1 MVEVEN
7 PERVAVS
14 PTADAAAFVVGR
26 RSDGLDVATGVWW
39 GRLAGRP
46 TRIAA
51 EMPSTNLVFSADGS
65 LLAFGVQ
72 DDDGSR
78 VRIVAAESPGASSS
92 ATETFA
98 LPGYVEALDWTGGE
112 LLALAA
118 DPGADAD
125 SLSSGRRFEPTHPAD
140 DDPRVVADGTGMRRL
155 WRVSGE
161 GAASAIAGGD
171 DAARAIAGGEM
182 TIWEFA
188 SVPGGGVVAIC
199 SDDPRE
205 DGWYRPCVVHFPA
218 DAGRSPRVLHRSEW
232 QLASPV
238 VDPRG
243 ERVAFIEGWASDRG
257 LLAGDVRVLALND
270 PDAAAH
276 RLEAGI
282 DVTWLSWRDDGRLW
296 LAGWDHLG
304 TAWGWFDDGA
314 PGAGPVLH
322 RDAAGCVNSR
332 WHPEVVP
339 LGKDDALTVRS
350 TAASPPEVVR
360 VSPEAAPRAWSALN
374 DDVGDRGIDVQE
386 VRWRAEDGLEIEGL
400 LVRQSGDRQGRPPRL
415 VVDIHG
421 GPSIAFHHSWSMTW
435 AEVLAS
441 AGWAVLMPNPRGG
454 VGRGQAFGRLNHA
467 DPGGAELRDVIAG
480 VRHCI
485 SAGLVADGL
494 AGAIGASYGGYLT
507 AWAVTRP
514 DVFACGVVIAGVTDL
529 LSSRGTANNN
539 AFYDFLLQGSPN
551 SVGADYLRGSP
562 VVAIDARTVPT
573 LILHGEQDQCVPLG
587 QAHELHYALRAAGVA
602 TEMVVYP
609 REGHQTR
616 EPAHIADQRRRVVE
630 WFERYLE
637 RP

>member
-1 MVEVEN
+1 MLEVEH
-7 PERVAVS
+7 PERVVVS
-14 PTADAAAFVVGR
+14 PSGGAAAFVVGR
-26 RSDGLDVATGVWW
+26 RSDGLATATGVWW
-39 GRLAGRP
+39 GRLTERP
-46 TRIAA
+46 ARIDA
-51 EMPSTNLVFSADGS
+51 EVPSTNLAFSPDGS
-65 LLAFGVQ
+65 QLAFGVQ

-78 VRIVAAESPGASSS
+78 VRIVVAGAPESAPSTA
-92 ATETFA
+92 ETFA
-98 LPGYVEALDWTGGE
+98 LPGYVEALDWTSGD

-118 DPGADAD
+118 DPGADAA
-125 SLSSGRRFEPTHPAD
+125 SLTSGRPLPGAD
-140 DDPRVVADGTGMRRL
+140 DDPRVIADGIGMRRL
-155 WRVSGE
+155 WRV
-161 GAASAIAGGD
+161 GGD
-171 DAARAIAGGEM
+171 DEPTSIAGGEM

-188 SVPGGGVVAIC
+188 VVPGGGVVAIC

-205 DGWYRPCVVHFPA
+205 DGWYRPYVVHLPA
-218 DAGRSPRVLHRSEW
+218 EAGHPPRLLHRSDW
-232 QLASPV
+232 QLASAV

-243 ERVAFIEGWASDRG
+243 EQVAFVEGWASDRG

-270 PDAAAH
+270 PGATTRALDA
-276 RLEAGI
+276 LI
-282 DVTWLSWRDDGRLW
+282 DVTWLSWGDDGRLW

-304 TAWGWFDDGA
+304 TAWGWFEDAASGA
-314 PGAGPVLH
+314 RPVLH
-322 RDAAGCVNSR
+322 RDAAGCVNSS

-339 LGKDDALTVRS
+339 LGEGDSLTIRS
-350 TAASPPEVVR
+350 TAGSPPEVVR
-360 VSPEAAPRAWSALN
+360 VSPESAPTAWSALN
-374 DDVGDRGIDVQE
+374 DGVGDRGLEVQE
-386 VRWRAEDGLEIEGL
+386 VYWEGEDGLEIEGL
-400 LVRQSGDRQGRPPRL
+400 LVRPPGSEQAHAPRL
-415 VVDIHG
+415 IVDIHG

-441 AGWAVLMPNPRGG
+441 AGWAVLMPNPRGS
-454 VGRGQAFGRLNHA
+454 VGRGQAFGRLNHG

-507 AWAVTRP
+507 AWAVTRA

-539 AFYDFLLQGSPN
+539 AFYDFLIQGPPN
-551 SVGADYLRGSP
+551 TVGAEYLSGSP
-562 VVAIDARTVPT
+562 VAAIDAQTVPT

-616 EPAHIADQRRRVVE
+616 EPAHIDDQRRRVIA
-630 WFERYLE
+630 WFERYL
-637 RP
+637 PGS